1 MKRVNY
7 AHAFILDESSR
18 KVLLVRNG
26 TEASSYW
33 WSFPGGKVEGKET
46 LEQAVVREAREET
59 GLIIKIEGLYSVRE
73 AFFRDLGHHAL
84 LFTFHA
90 IIVDGE
96 LRISDPDNEVLEVSW
111 VDIDTAN
118 RIMPYIPDH
127 IKVPSDGIMSSAL
140 YFYHGEV

>member
-7 AHAFILDESSR
+7 AHALLLDESSR

-26 TEASSYW
+26 TEVSSY
-33 WSFPGGKVEGKET
+33 WSFPGGKVEGTET

-73 AFFRDLGHHAL
+73 VFFRELGHHAL
-84 LFTFHA
+84 LFTFYA
-90 IIVDGE
+90 KIVDGE
-96 LRISDPDNEVLEVSW
+96 LRISDPDNEILEVSW
-111 VDIDTAN
+111 FDIDTAN

-127 IKVPSDGIMSSAL
+127 IKVPTDGIMSSAHY
-140 YFYHGEV
+140 YFHGEV